1 MALITVYI
9 TPDELKKYRSD
20 MPVPVIVSSKS
31 NYADYKT
38 ILVSEEYLTET
49 TNSDILSLNPGG
61 GAREYDAP
69 LIHLYTS
76 EVEFSARQE
85 LGDDMYV
92 RKSPLSSDN
101 LSVLVDPKD
110 LYDDN
115 GNTAVRLSAEIQVYR

>member
-1 MALITVYI
+1 MAAVTVYI
-9 TPDELKKYRSD
+9 TPSELEKLYKD
-20 MPVPVIVSSKS
+20 LPAIVSSEP
-31 NYADYKT
+31 NYADYRT
-38 ILVSEEYLTET
+38 ILVSEKYLTET
-49 TNSDILSLNPGG
+49 VNSNALSLNPGG
-61 GAREYDAP
+61 AVIEYSLP

-92 RKSPLSSDN
+92 RKTPSSSDN